1 MGVAK
6 TLFGRP
12 KEYSRITAK
21 PTSDQ
26 AVIGGSGDVIG
37 RCISP
42 MFVADR

>member
-21 PTSDQ
+21 PTPNEVD
-26 AVIGGSGDVIG
+26 DVIG
-37 RCISP
+37 CIP
-42 MFVADR
+42 AQVHC